1 MVLAFRLKLLMT
13 GGLRKDYKRR
23 RQEAYEL
30 LKFTSPERVL
40 MVEET
45 ADGEVS
51 EEDFSYNTHRMG
63 RMRS

>member
-1 MVLAFRLKLLMT
+1 MT
-13 GGLRKDYKRR
+13 RGLRKDYKRR
-23 RQEAYEL
+23 RQEASEL

-51 EEDFSYNTHRMG
+51 EEDFSYKRNRMG